1 VNRPQLATALRAAGC
16 VFAEDEARLLIDE
29 AGSPGELMAWAARRM
44 GGEPLEQIV
53 GWAAFAGQRIA
64 VAPGVF
70 VPRRRSELLVAV
82 ARREPADL
90 VVDLCCGTGAL
101 GAALAA
107 VWPSAQVYAA
117 DSDPAAVACARRN
130 LPPER
135 VFAGDLYA
143 ALPGHLGGRVDVLV
157 VNAPYVPT
165 DAIATMPPEAR
176 EHEHRVALDGGH
188 DGLEVQRRVVAE
200 AAPWLATGGRLLV
213 ETSRRQADRTL
224 ALFVSAGFAACVE
237 TDDDLAGTVVVGHR
251 GP

>member
-1 VNRPQLATALRAAGC
+1 VAAWRAAGG
-16 VFAEDEARLLIDE
+16 VFAEDEARLLMDE

-82 ARREPADL
+82 ARRDPAGV

-101 GAALAA
+101 GAALAV
-107 VWPSAQVYAA
+107 VWPRAEVYAA
-117 DSDPAAVACARRN
+117 DSDPRAVACARRN
-130 LPPER
+130 LPPDH
-135 VFAGDLYA
+135 VFSGDLYA
-143 ALPGHLGGRVDVLV
+143 ALPDDLRGRVDVLV

-165 DAIATMPPEAR
+165 EEIATMPPEAR
-176 EHEHRVALDGGH
+176 EHEDLAALDGGH

-200 AAPWLATGGRLLV
+200 APAWLAPRGRLLL
-213 ETSRRQADRTL
+213 ETSRGQAERSEALCL
-224 ALFVSAGFAACVE
+224 AAGFVAHVE
-237 TDDDLAGTVVVGHR
+237 TDDELAGTVVVGR
-251 GP
+251 T